1 MLYLLCI
8 FILLLNWLQNLLLQ
22 KPNVYEEPIL
32 AKLPPTLPGIALNIR
47 TSTKLFWVI
56 VLHDLWRKLSQQFSP
71 EQFLFLWVN
80 FLPENV
86 LFVNQNLPCLIILK
100 IKKYKWNR
108 PRSSERIH
116 SGLAI
121 VYSWACIKPRVGKLW
136 PAGQVQPAP
145 CYCKCFI
152 GTLPWPFIYVYN
164 LWLFSCYKSWVA
176 VAETTWSLELK
187 IYSICIYIK
196 KACQHL
202 NAY

>member
-8 FILLLNWLQNLLLQ
+8 FILLLNWLQNLILQ

-86 LFVNQNLPCLIILK
+86 LFVNQNLPCLIIFK

-108 PRSSERIH
+108 PLSSERIH
-116 SGLAI
+116 SVLAI

-136 PAGQVQPAP
+136 PAGQVQPAT

-152 GTLPWPFIYVYN
+152 GTLPWMTIHLRIIYGCFHATRV
-164 LWLFSCYKSWVA
+164 
-176 VAETTWSLELK
+176 E
-187 IYSICIYIK
+187 
-196 KACQHL
+196 
-202 NAY
+202 